1 MTTPLQNRVHRKV
14 ISATESDLERL
25 TALRTLVERDPLF
38 AQHAVHEAELLRA
51 ALAIAVSHL
60 DSETSGTESIP
71 LKTLMLRHIASEREQ
86 SQQVHALKMQEAWKR
101 QQIQRRTRVAGSKS
115 Q

>member
-14 ISATESDLERL
+14 IDATEGDLERL
-25 TALRTLVERDPLF
+25 TALRMLVERESLF
-38 AQHAVHEAELLRA
+38 AQHAVHEAELIRA
-51 ALAIAVSHL
+51 ALAVSVSLL
-60 DSETSGTESIP
+60 DSETSGTEPIP
-71 LKTLMLRHIASEREQ
+71 LKTLVLRHIASEREQ

-101 QQIQRRTRVAGSKS
+101 QIQRRLRAAGSKN